1 MDIKRTPRTRT
12 VRDDILGAALHLF
25 TTRGYFNTSVQ
36 DIQADAAVS
45 IGSIYNHFGGKEGV
59 ARALYVDIVG
69 RMNELV
75 DVAIEGNTG
84 TSERCTALVK
94 TLFELTESDPET
106 MRFVLNAKH
115 QEFLPDERP
124 ICSSEPFVRM
134 RDLLQQGMDNG
145 EIRSMDLMVA
155 AACVYGPALRMISLR
170 LDGLIKQPLPSLADA
185 ICETSWR
192 SVRDDSL
199 ERSV

>member
-1 MDIKRTPRTRT
+1 VDIKTTPKTRT

-25 TTRGYFNTSVQ
+25 TTRGYFNTSVH
-36 DIQADAAVS
+36 DIQANAAVS

-59 ARALYVDIVG
+59 ARALHADIVA

-75 DVAIEGNTG
+75 DAAIEGNTG
-84 TSERCTALVK
+84 TFDRCNSLVRAL
-94 TLFELTESDPET
+94 FALTESEPET
-106 MRFVLNAKH
+106 VRFVLNAKH

-134 RDLLQQGMDNG
+134 RVLLQQGMDNG

-170 LDGLIKQPLPSLADA
+170 LDGLIEGSLPSFADA
-185 ICETSWR
+185 VCEASWR
-192 SVRDDSL
+192 CVRDDSL
-199 ERSV
+199 DGSV